1 MQQIVEVP
9 DRKTKIALKYK
20 GFRWLP
26 VETGLYNRDRS
37 ETRRKRSLL
46 VQAPLTKQNLTK
58 SLMKVRN
65 ESKTRV
71 MLLEADR
78 VKIQNRTK
86 IQIEIQNRGPKRG
99 DHKRDQ
105 LRDGIIAADARY
117 LKLEAKSSVA

>member
-1 MQQIVEVP
+1 M
-9 DRKTKIALKYK
+9 
-20 GFRWLP
+20 
-26 VETGLYNRDRS
+26 
-37 ETRRKRSLL
+37 
-46 VQAPLTKQNLTK
+46 QAPLTKQNLTK